1 MVWIFTSARST
12 TFLTNE
18 VNFACSGRRV
28 RGEEDEGRPIAKSTV
43 SMTESTRYSGKGV
56 SYGGNEKRRKD
67 IRMTGRVS
75 LIVVSSRRA
84 GE

>member
-1 MVWIFTSARST
+1 MVWILTSARST

-28 RGEEDEGRPIAKSTV
+28 RGEEEEGRPIAKSTV

-56 SYGGNEKRRKD
+56 SYDEREEK
-67 IRMTGRVS
+67 TYG
-75 LIVVSSRRA
+75 
-84 GE
+84 